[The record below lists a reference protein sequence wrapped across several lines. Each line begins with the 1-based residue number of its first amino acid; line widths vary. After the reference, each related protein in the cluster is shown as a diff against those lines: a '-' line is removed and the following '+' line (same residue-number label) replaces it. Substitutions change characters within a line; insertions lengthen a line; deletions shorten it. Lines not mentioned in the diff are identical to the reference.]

1 VSAARPG
8 GVAAAGPRGEPMSP
22 PPGSAV
28 PVTLAAAIIGG
39 GVAVGAVP
47 ELALLAQ
54 FTVGAS

>member
-1 VSAARPG
+1 
-8 GVAAAGPRGEPMSP
+8 MSP